1 MFAYT
6 DSAIGFIKNLL
17 FFYVEKILFTCD
29 VMYVVLEQ
37 INAYLHLLKEGAK
50 FSEFRVCLNFVV
62 KLLFH

>member
-6 DSAIGFIKNLL
+6 DSAIGLIKNLI

-29 VMYVVLEQ
+29 VMCVVLEQ
-37 INAYLHLLKEGAK
+37 INAYLYLLNEGAK
-50 FSEFRVCLNFVV
+50 FSELPVRLSFVV